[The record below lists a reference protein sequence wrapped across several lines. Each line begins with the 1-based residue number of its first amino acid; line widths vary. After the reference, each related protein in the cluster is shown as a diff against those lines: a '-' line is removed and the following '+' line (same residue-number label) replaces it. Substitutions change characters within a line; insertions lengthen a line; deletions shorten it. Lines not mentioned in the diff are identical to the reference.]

1 MIVFRF
7 RFLSTAFMLI
17 AVANIFCSCISSQ
30 SKISPLPP
38 VTEQMKTK
46 AGYLKKILFPSCR
59 EFGVFITVNTIDLY
73 EQKPKALSERLLLLG
88 VTDVYFDFDIKL
100 FEQPDFI
107 KKLHKIVDELR
118 KQKIRCSPV
127 IIDELMYQPDQHG
140 AGADAVGNI
149 IGEVNSFNRWVSSRR
164 EFTGIAASVSP
175 HCIASSNSRIK
186 HGLIYS
192 WSENTYGVNCEND
205 MIMKQAFDILRDIK
219 DAAEPLPLSI
229 IIENYYHDRAVKGDL
244 SMGNVN
250 DFLQF
255 GDKVIL
261 TSYAKY
267 SNEIKE
273 LAVSELKDCKKA
285 DSIVL
290 CLRTSRTIYGEDSES
305 VSFTRKK
312 WKQFISDL
320 NTLVQNSSKFKSF
333 RGIAFREYDGL
344 ELQWEKVEEVK

>member
-1 MIVFRF
+1 MIVFRC
-7 RFLSTAFMLI
+7 RSLSTAFLLV
-17 AVANIFCSCISSQ
+17 AVAGIFCSCISDQ

-46 AGYLKKILFPSCR
+46 AGELKKILFPSCR

-73 EQKPKALSERLLLLG
+73 EQKPEALSERLLLLG

-100 FEQPDFI
+100 FQKPDFT

-118 KQKIRCSPV
+118 KQKMRCSPV
-127 IIDELMYQPDQHG
+127 IVDELMYHPDQQGDG
-140 AGADAVGNI
+140 AAAVSNI
-149 IGEVNSFNRWVSSRR
+149 VGEVNSFNRWISSKR
-164 EFTGIAASVSP
+164 EFTGIAPVISP
-175 HCIASSNSRIK
+175 HYIASSNSRIK

-192 WSENTYGVNCEND
+192 WSENTYGRNGEND
-205 MIMKQAFDILRDIK
+205 MIMKQSFEILRDIK
-219 DAAEPLPLSI
+219 EAADPLPLSI
-229 IIENYYHDRAVKGDL
+229 IIENYYHDRAMKGEL
-244 SMGNVN
+244 SLGNIN

-273 LAVSELKDCKKA
+273 LAAGELKDCKKA
-285 DSIVL
+285 ESIVL

-312 WKQFISDL
+312 WKQFIGDL
-320 NTLVQNSSKFKSF
+320 DKLVRNSSKFKSF

-344 ELQWEKVEEVK
+344 ELQWEKVE